1 MKGFFTRLMQV
12 LWVLTSLLFSLS
24 VSPLAIGNFSEDA
37 WFFIIIILVW
47 ALLLVIVQ
55 YLIFS
60 KLNPN
65 VLFNK
70 KNFLTKLSMLSIVL
84 AIILGSSLNIYQSYT
99 YKKKLKAGNDVD
111 FFNERIRNVVYKYGS
126 DECFREDEQPKGSR
140 IMLVEEANKLNKQG
154 INGLAALLVMANRDD
169 DLGFVIRCS
178 FDDGLDSKDLAE
190 IAEIDY

>member
-24 VSPLAIGNFSEDA
+24 VSLLVIGNFSENV
-37 WFFIIIILVW
+37 WFFIVLILVW

-70 KNFLTKLSMLSIVL
+70 KNFLTKLSILSVVL

-140 IMLVEEANKLNKQG
+140 ILLVEEANKLNKQG

-169 DLGFVIRCS
+169 DLGLVIRCS
-178 FDDGLDSKDLAE
+178 FYDGLDSKDLAE
-190 IAEIDY
+190 IAAIDY